1 MKKETKQKLG
11 YWIENLLYLG
21 GLAFGFSILIGG
33 LYAIYVVIRAL
44 IG

>member
-11 YWIENLLYLG
+11 YWIENLVYLG
-21 GLAFGFSILIGG
+21 GLAFGFSLAIGG
-33 LYAIYVVIRAL
+33 LYALFIVIRAL

>member
-1 MKKETKQKLG
+1 MKKELKDKLG
-11 YWIENLLYLG
+11 YWAETLLYFG

-33 LYAIYVVIRAL
+33 LYALYTVIRAL